1 MKLAKLSLAAIVA
14 AGALTTVN
22 AKPLEEAIKGVEI
35 SGFVRYRFYAEDGA
49 LDAKG
54 DRHRFSVPV
63 SLVAPVAENL
73 TAGVS
78 VRAEQNEYGAN
89 GAISDEFESDT
100 IKDNDKFAM
109 TKAWFKYAT
118 KDFSVRAG
126 KFELATPWTD
136 PGYAGNRGTG
146 ALAMYTGV
154 PGWAFAAAAFTQ
166 TNTSVTVGKLAL
178 KAMLAS
184 PNPPSMPG
192 LTAGNNGID
201 VGEENLYAVAAI
213 GAVGPVNVQAW
224 FSSMTN
230 VFDSSIFVQADAKF
244 AGFGLKAQAN
254 QLKLADET
262 KGLFADDSGLFWAVE
277 GSYAI
282 DGFSVD
288 AGYISNDDDQPIHTL
303 SADDATQIKFGK
315 QLVYETTNMP
325 AAETIYANAG
335 FATGPYSVGVGYG
348 TAELDGEDFADEFYV
363 QAGYK
368 YSKNFNTVVYYSDM
382 DIDGFGDEADN
393 KEIRFEAKYSF

>member
-89 GAISDEFESDT
+89 GAISDEAEYDE
-100 IKDNDKFAM
+100 NDKFAM

-136 PGYAGNRGTG
+136 PAYAGNRGTG

-166 TNTSVTVGKLAL
+166 TNISVTVGKLAL
-178 KAMLAS
+178 KAAVAEGKS
-184 PNPPSMPG
+184 DADYGVDPVFAAG
-192 LTAGNNGID
+192 LD

-382 DIDGFGDEADN
+382 DTDDFGDEADN